1 MHGFLS
7 ALDRHLD
14 LHSRG
19 YDWTLKLPRFVDKIF
34 CVLVLD

>member
-19 YDWTLKLPRFVDKIF
+19 YDLISPSLYLVIDKP
-34 CVLVLD
+34 